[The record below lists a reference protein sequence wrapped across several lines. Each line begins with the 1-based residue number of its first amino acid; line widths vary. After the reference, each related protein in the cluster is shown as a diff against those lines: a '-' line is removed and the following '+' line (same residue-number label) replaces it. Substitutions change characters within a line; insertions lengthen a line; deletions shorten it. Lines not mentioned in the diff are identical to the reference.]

1 MDRITELSGKIE
13 ELVESYF
20 HEPELRRL
28 AKEFIA
34 YKATESGVFGKL
46 ASLHC
51 EMFGGSA
58 RQAEYAAAA
67 AETMILALDIYDDL
81 QDLDNDAVPWSQVP
95 AALSLNV
102 AIALQ
107 ALSIEAVCRGAE
119 GDDGRAMLAMRLLNH
134 GILKA
139 VNGQHTDLRNE
150 WATEEECLQMIAD
163 KSGALVAAVCLAG
176 TALATGKYNESV
188 AAYGQALGVAAQ
200 LRNDIAGVERWDKRN
215 DLLYRKR
222 TLPLFYVLEE
232 PGEKADMLR
241 AYYDGALSRD
251 DVLLHKQELMEF
263 VQECGCIEYA
273 QVHAR
278 IKEYEI
284 EKVLAQMELEEHWK
298 EQIRQYM

>member
-1 MDRITELSGKIE
+1 MHPTTELSGKMV
-13 ELVESYF
+13 ELVESHVY
-20 HEPELRRL
+20 EPELRRL

-34 YKATESGVFGKL
+34 YKATESGVFGRL

-51 EMFGGSA
+51 EMFGGTA
-58 RQAEYAAAA
+58 GQAEYAAAA
-67 AETMILALDIYDDL
+67 AEIMILALDIYDDL
-81 QDLDNDAVPWSQVP
+81 QDLDNDAVPWSKIP

-107 ALSIEAVCRGAE
+107 ALCIEAVRLGAE
-119 GDDGRAMLAMRLLNH
+119 GDDRRAMLAMKLLNQ
-134 GILKA
+134 GVLKA

-176 TALATGKYNESV
+176 TALATGEYNESV

-215 DLLYRKR
+215 DLLHRKR

-241 AYYDGALSRD
+241 AYYDGELSRD
-251 DVLLHKQELMEF
+251 EVLEHKQELMQY

-273 QVHAR
+273 RVHAR
-278 IKEYEI
+278 IKEYEV
-284 EKVLAQMELEEHWK
+284 EQVLSAMELEEHWK
-298 EQIRQYM
+298 EKLRQYM